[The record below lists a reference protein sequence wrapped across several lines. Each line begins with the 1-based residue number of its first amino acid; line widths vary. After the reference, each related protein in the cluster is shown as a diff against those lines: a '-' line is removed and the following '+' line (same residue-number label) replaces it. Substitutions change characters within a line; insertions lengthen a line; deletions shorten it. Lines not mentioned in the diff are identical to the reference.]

1 MQKRHVLSALCAAL
15 ALCATSALAAM
26 PDGEFAKLCFPGTAA
41 QVKQALK
48 DGANP
53 NARDERD
60 PVSAD
65 PALHS
70 AARSDTEAADKVRA
84 LLAAGADVN
93 ARERR
98 YGKTALMGVSS
109 PEVAAVLLAA
119 GADVNAIDEGFGETA
134 LFAAARNGHT
144 QMIEV
149 LLRAGA
155 AVNAQGK
162 NSQTPLMV
170 AASSGQV
177 EAVRALLA
185 AGADAKLKDGN
196 DWDAL
201 QHARSPDEDADRE
214 GTAACVKLLQDAA
227 NKPAAKPEKAGTSA
241 AAAPEKTYKNSIGM
255 EFVLIAAGSFQMGC
269 ASGAGKQRPEVTIPQ
284 PFYLGKYE
292 VTQAQWEAVM
302 GGNPSTHKGANHPVD
317 SVSWNDAQEFIKKL
331 NAKEGHSRYRLPT
344 EAEWEYADRAGA
356 ADYCRGE
363 NNKHTST
370 AHAWYGEAMDSGSHP
385 VGGKQPNAWGLHDM
399 HGNVDEWTQG
409 SYLDSGA
416 PEGALR
422 VLRGGNWFN
431 DAGFAG
437 ATYRAGAEPG
447 NRSELTGLRLALT
460 PEQ

>member
-70 AARSDTEAADKVRA
+70 VARSDTEAADKVRA

-119 GADVNAIDEGFGETA
+119 GAAVDGLDRTGQTA
-134 LFAAARNGHT
+134 LFYAAMNGNVP
-144 QMIEV
+144 MIEA

-155 AVNAQGK
+155 NVNARSDSGG
-162 NSQTPLMV
+162 TALME
-170 AASSGQV
+170 AASNGQP

-196 DWDAL
+196 GDAL
-201 QHARSPDEDADRE
+201 WYARRPNEDADRE
-214 GTAACVKLLQDAA
+214 GAAACVKLLQDAA

-241 AAAPEKTYKNSIGM
+241 AAAPEKTYKNNIGM

-302 GGNPSTHKGANHPVD
+302 GGNPSMYKGANHPVD
-317 SVSWNDAQEFIKKL
+317 GVSWNDAQEFIKKL
-331 NAKEGHSRYRLPT
+331 NAKEGHNRYRLPT

-363 NNKHTST
+363 DNKHTS
-370 AHAWYGEAMDSGSHP
+370 ASHAWYDEAMDSGSHP

-431 DAGFAG
+431 GAGFAG
-437 ATYRAGAEPG
+437 ATYRSGAEPG